1 MRKSKLERA
10 VGDSTHA
17 ATDLGKDALAQA
29 QAYLHQAQD
38 YLAPRA
44 EDAYKSARGYA
55 DDARK
60 KAAGFAADAI
70 DSARPKID
78 EALDRVGPAVD
89 DAYQRV
95 APVIDGARGKV
106 QYGLIPW
113 LSDVL
118 HDAAST
124 TSKFELPEV
133 PKHVVPQKR
142 RASVWGTIGKVVLA
156 GGLLAAVALALKK
169 FLAPADSGW
178 QAHEPSSPY
187 VPTTAQNL
195 ADDLTEAED
204 ATDAAAVFMD
214 DTADEATV
222 VAEEPVVTVDE
233 AAKAAEDEALADEA
247 VRTDAAEGDADP
259 FVDSP
264 YGEGSYVGTNP
275 PEGYAIKGN
284 ERSMKF
290 HVHGN
295 GGYERTIA
303 DVWFNSEDAAEAAGF
318 TKAQR

>member
-1 MRKSKLERA
+1 MKRKQFERA
-10 VGDSTHA
+10 VGDTTHA

-29 QAYLHQAQD
+29 QAYLLQAQE

-44 EDAYKSARGYA
+44 EDAYKSAKGYA
-55 DDARK
+55 ADARK
-60 KAAGFAADAI
+60 KAATLAAAGMDA
-70 DSARPKID
+70 ARPKID

-95 APVIDGARGKV
+95 APVIDTARGKV
-106 QYGLIPW
+106 QYGFVPW

-118 HDAAST
+118 HEAAET

-133 PKHVVPQKR
+133 PKHVVPQQQKK
-142 RASVWGTIGKVVLA
+142 SVWATIGKILLA
-156 GGLLAAVALALKK
+156 GGLLAGVAYAVRK
-169 FLAPADSGW
+169 FLAPTDAGW

-187 VPTTAQNL
+187 VPATAQNL
-195 ADDLTEAED
+195 VDDLSDKADEA
-204 ATDAAAVFMD
+204 ADAADEFIDDVSAEAADVAEEVSD
-214 DTADEATV
+214 TVSDTADD
-222 VAEEPVVTVDE
+222 VAEQVD
-233 AAKAAEDEALADEA
+233 DA
-247 VRTDAAEGDADP
+247 VEGDADP

-275 PEGYAIKGN
+275 PEGFVIKGN

-290 HVHGN
+290 HVKGN

-303 DVWFNSEDAAEAAGF
+303 DVWFDSEAAAEAAGF

>member
-10 VGDSTHA
+10 VGDTTHA
-17 ATDLGKDALAQA
+17 ANDLGKDALAQA
-29 QAYLHQAQD
+29 QAYLKQAQD

-60 KAAGFAADAI
+60 KAAGYAAEAMDA
-70 DSARPKID
+70 ARPHID

-89 DAYQRV
+89 DAYQKV
-95 APVIDGARGKV
+95 APVIDNARGKV

-113 LSDVL
+113 VSSVL
-118 HDAAST
+118 HDAADT

-133 PKHVVPQKR
+133 PRHVVPQQRKK
-142 RASVWGTIGKVVLA
+142 SVWGTIGKVALA
-156 GGLLAAVALALKK
+156 SGLLAAAAYGVKR

-195 ADDLTEAED
+195 ADDLTEVDE
-204 ATDAAAVFMD
+204 TDAAAPLLD
-214 DTADEATV
+214 DSTV
-222 VAEEPVVTVDE
+222 VTEEVTPVVADDADAEPVVTVEETTETVVD
-233 AAKAAEDEALADEA
+233 D
-247 VRTDAAEGDADP
+247 TDAAEGDADP

-264 YGEGSYVGTNP
+264 HGEGSYVGTNP

-290 HVHGN
+290 HVQGN

-303 DVWFNSEDAAEAAGF
+303 DVWFNSEEAAEAAGF